1 MPTTLTEKAPT
12 SAGSKDGDLP
22 SRCEGAPA
30 DLDLVRRARDRVL
43 GASEELLDRLRCLAR
58 FLSVL
63 NVMRGKPFDPHELA
77 DLSQD
82 TVLVIWRKLD
92 DFKGPA
98 GLERWAL
105 QIARFEF
112 HNAAR
117 RKARRT
123 EGVVPLE
130 GDERLTPVEDPAD
143 GMLRRI
149 QLQQAMDELDPTVA
163 ETVRLKHY
171 GGLTFEEIGRRMG
184 CSTNT
189 AKTRYYRSLIH
200 LAKALGIEAQ

>member
-1 MPTTLTEKAPT
+1 M
-12 SAGSKDGDLP
+12 DLVLADTAHALAKYAD
-22 SRCEGAPA
+22 RDMFRGCEGRPL
-30 DLDLVRRARDRVL
+30 DLDLVRRARGREA
-43 GASEELLDRLRCLAR
+43 GAAEKLLERLRCLAR
-58 FLSVL
+58 FLSVT
-63 NVMRGKPFDPHELA
+63 NVSWGRPFDAHELA

-92 DFKGPA
+92 QFTGPA

-105 QIARFEF
+105 QVARYEF
-112 HNAAR
+112 HNAVR

-130 GDERLTPVEDPAD
+130 GHESLSTDDPAERAL
-143 GMLRRI
+143 GQI
-149 QLQQAMDELDPTVA
+149 QVEQAIAELEPKVA
-163 ETVRLKHY
+163 ETIRLRHY

-189 AKTRYYRSLIH
+189 AKTRYYRSLVH
-200 LAKALGIEAQ
+200 LAEFLGIEPT